1 MHWLLFVL
9 QYFLKILSQYPSLNT
24 RGRQYTDFFNATF
37 FRTAKGIGYLHCKY
51 FKLNLLVNYNNNAY
65 DITQYYSDT
74 QWFRLRFWGQNFRTD
89 TFRSTFWNPPEH
101 SRIYKKNIYVHGKP
115 QPSKNNLTANL
126 KTIWTIQTAIGR
138 IHSGRKKWIW
148 SENIFKR
155 CSLHVNKKVTL
166 AY

>member
-74 QWFRLRFWGQNFRTD
+74 QWFRLRFWGQNLGLIHSDPHFEIHPSIQEYIKK
-89 TFRSTFWNPPEH
+89 TFMCMGNHSPPKITWQPILKPSGQSRQQLEESTVDGRNEYGQ
-101 SRIYKKNIYVHGKP
+101 RIYLKDVAYM
-115 QPSKNNLTANL
+115 LT
-126 KTIWTIQTAIGR
+126 
-138 IHSGRKKWIW
+138 RK
-148 SENIFKR
+148 
-155 CSLHVNKKVTL
+155 
-166 AY
+166 